1 VQLSAHRLR
10 AQCLFDPDTCRLAV
24 ARHTSGELVGQAF
37 YCNFLYKPSGR
48 RVVWVTQLVVSS
60 KYRGCHLSTTMLV
73 QPCAD
78 TNIFA
83 CGLVSSH
90 PYAVKALE
98 SATKTICDHAL
109 TLLHAERIVRA
120 SRVSYIQDRPLVISM
135 ADTSRRSVMVT
146 DFQVCHEEA
155 DAKRSALAD
164 WRLGPLESGEEFL
177 ALVFP
182 E

>member
-1 VQLSAHRLR
+1 
-10 AQCLFDPDTCRLAV
+10 
-24 ARHTSGELVGQAF
+24 
-37 YCNFLYKPSGR
+37 
-48 RVVWVTQLVVSS
+48 
-60 KYRGCHLSTTMLV
+60 
-73 QPCAD
+73 
-78 TNIFA
+78 
-83 CGLVSSH
+83 
-90 PYAVKALE
+90 
-98 SATKTICDHAL
+98 
-109 TLLHAERIVRA
+109 
-120 SRVSYIQDRPLVISM
+120 M